1 MTDSSEQSGEPSVA
15 IVGGGLAGL
24 AVAVALCE
32 RGLRVAL
39 FEARRRLG
47 GRAGSFRDPRSG
59 QQLDRCQHVSMGC
72 CTNLADFCRRT
83 GIAGAFRRHRR
94 LHFIGPRGTRH
105 DLAAVGWLPAPLH
118 LLPGLLRLGYLR
130 LGDRLSILR
139 AMARLARLPQDRLE
153 DAGQP
158 ATIGRWLR
166 GCGQSEEA
174 TGGFWSVVLVSALSE
189 TLDRASLAAA
199 RKVVVDGFLASARA
213 YELEIPAVPLAEIYD
228 HRLGDWLTA
237 QRVEVHRGTRV
248 RQIEGNGGGAE
259 ALRLA
264 DGSRRAFDFFVAAV
278 PWRKVRGLLAEP
290 LGAAIPSLERIGEI
304 HPAPITAVHFWFD
317 RPITPLPHAVLVGRL
332 GQWVFNKGPRPL
344 PDASARP
351 AHGYQVVISASHGLA
366 GRRRE
371 EVVAQVRGELEAIW
385 PEARRATLLAWR
397 MVTEPE
403 AVFSVRPGLDR
414 LRPAQQ
420 TPVANLMLAGDWTA
434 TGWPATME
442 GAVRSGHLAAEAILR
457 ALGREQAI
465 LAPDPAMGCVARCL
479 IRGGLKP
486 RERSQPGGGWR
497 EGGPAHFW
505 A

>member
-1 MTDSSEQSGEPSVA
+1 MTGSGEQAGGPRVA

-24 AVAVALCE
+24 AAAVALAE
-32 RGLRVAL
+32 RGLCVEL

-59 QQLDRCQHVSMGC
+59 QQLDHCQHVSMGC

-83 GIAGAFRRHRR
+83 GIAAAFRRHRR
-94 LHFIGPRGTRH
+94 LHFIGPQGTRH
-105 DLAAVGWLPAPLH
+105 DLAGVAWLPAPLH
-118 LLPGLLRLGYLR
+118 LLPGLLGLGYLR
-130 LGDRLSILR
+130 LGDRLGILR

-153 DAGQP
+153 DAGEP

-199 RKVVVDGFLASARA
+199 QKVFVDGFLASTRA
-213 YELEIPAVPLAEIYD
+213 YELEIPAVPLTEIYD
-228 HRLGDWLTA
+228 RRLGDWLTA
-237 QRVEVHRGTRV
+237 HRVEVHRGTRV
-248 RQIEGNGGGAE
+248 REIEGDGGRAE

-278 PWRKVRGLLAEP
+278 PWGKIRGLLAEP
-290 LGAAIPSLERIGEI
+290 LAAAIPSLERIGEI
-304 HPAPITAVHFWFD
+304 HSSSITAVHLWFD
-317 RPITPLPHAVLVGRL
+317 RPITPLPHAILVGRL

-344 PDASARP
+344 LDPVGQP
-351 AHGYQVVISASHGLA
+351 GYCYQVVISASHELA
-366 GRRRE
+366 ARKRE
-371 EVVAQVRGELEAIW
+371 EVVAQIHGELEAIW
-385 PEARRATLLAWR
+385 PEARGAALLAWR

-414 LRPAQQ
+414 LRPAQM

-442 GAVRSGHLAAEAILR
+442 GAVRSGYLAAEAILR
-457 ALGREQAI
+457 EMGVEASV
-465 LAPDPAMGCVARCL
+465 LAPDLAPGWLARRL
-479 IRGGLKP
+479 LSRG
-486 RERSQPGGGWR
+486 
-497 EGGPAHFW
+497 
-505 A
+505 

>member
-1 MTDSSEQSGEPSVA
+1 MTDPGEQSGEPSVA

-47 GRAGSFRDPRSG
+47 GRAGSFRDPHSG
-59 QQLDRCQHVSMGC
+59 QSLDHCQHVSMGC

-94 LHFIGPRGTRH
+94 LHFIGPEGTRH

-130 LGDRLSILR
+130 LGDRLGIAR
-139 AMARLARLPQDRLE
+139 AMARLARLPGDCPDFRRGAPCAAWSGE
-153 DAGQP
+153 NGTVP
-158 ATIGRWLR
+158 FGPTIGRWLR

-174 TGGFWSVVLVSALSE
+174 IRGFWSVVLVSALSE

-199 RKVVVDGFLASARA
+199 RKVLVDGFLASARA
-213 YELEIPAVPLAEIYD
+213 YEIEIPEVPLSEIYD
-228 HRLGDWLTA
+228 RRLGDWLA
-237 QRVEVHRGTRV
+237 AHRVEIHRGTRV
-248 RQIEGNGGGAE
+248 GQIEGGGGRAE

-264 DGSRRAFDFFVAAV
+264 DGSRRQFDFFVAAV

-290 LGAAIPSLERIGEI
+290 LGTAIPSLERLGEI
-304 HPAPITAVHFWFD
+304 HSASITAVHLWFD
-317 RPITPLPHAVLVGRL
+317 RPITPLAHAVLVGRL
-332 GQWVFNKGPRPL
+332 GQWVFNKGTRPL
-344 PDASARP
+344 PDPAAQP
-351 AHGYQVVISASHGLA
+351 AHCYQVVISASHELA

-385 PEARRATLLAWR
+385 PEARGAALLGWR

-442 GAVRSGHLAAEAILR
+442 GAVRSGYLAAEAILR

-465 LAPDPAMGCVARCL
+465 LAPDAAIGCMARWL
-479 IRGGLKP
+479 IR
-486 RERSQPGGGWR
+486 RD
-497 EGGPAHFW
+497 
-505 A
+505 